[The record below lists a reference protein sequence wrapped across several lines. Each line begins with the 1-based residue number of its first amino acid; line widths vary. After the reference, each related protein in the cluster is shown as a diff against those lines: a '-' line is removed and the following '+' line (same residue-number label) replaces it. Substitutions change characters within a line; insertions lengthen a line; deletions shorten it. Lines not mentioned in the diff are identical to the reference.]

1 MIYDPT
7 KIPATLEEFYTSG
20 WANFVK
26 LKISRYNLKD
36 INNSVEDIFQD
47 MMIQMSKY
55 RYIETYDPNGRP
67 FEVYLTV
74 FVFNFMSKRYK
85 KEYGSKYG
93 QLIVSAKGLEEG
105 LPDDL
110 KDSGAK
116 SVEYLERLEDESA
129 CFADYTA
136 LVESIKSDLS
146 HFVAKSSVIHDGV
159 KYDRDP
165 LTVFKLLM
173 EGDSVKEISEKFETS
188 KQFIYLLL
196 EKIRGCDSL
205 KEYHFAKAK

>member
-47 MMIQMSKY
+47 MILQMSHY
-55 RYIETYDPNGRP
+55 NYIENYDPEGRP

-74 FVFNFMSKRYK
+74 FIFNFMSKRYK

-110 KDSGAK
+110 KESGAK
-116 SVEYLERLEDESA
+116 AVEYLERMEDPHA
-129 CFADYTA
+129 NFADYSV
-136 LVESIKSDLS
+136 LVDSIKADLAQ
-146 HFVAKSSVIHDGV
+146 FKANSSVVHDGV

-165 LTVFKLLM
+165 QTVFNLLM
-173 EGDSVKEISEKFETS
+173 EGDTIKEISEKFETS
-188 KQFIYLLL
+188 KQFVYLLL
-196 EKIRGCDSL
+196 EKIRNCDSL
-205 KEYHFAKAK
+205 KDYKPMQAR

>member
-47 MMIQMSKY
+47 MILQMSHY
-55 RYIETYDPNGRP
+55 NYIENYDPEGRP

-74 FVFNFMSKRYK
+74 FIFNFMSKRYK

-93 QLIVSAKGLEEG
+93 QLIVTAKGLEEG

-110 KDSGAK
+110 KDSGVKA
-116 SVEYLERLEDESA
+116 VEYLERMEDPQA
-129 CFADYTA
+129 NFADYSV
-136 LVESIKSDLS
+136 LVDSIKADLAQ
-146 HFVAKSSVIHDGV
+146 FKANSSVVHEGV

-165 LTVFKLLM
+165 QTVFNLLM
-173 EGDSVKEISEKFETS
+173 EGDTIKEISEKFETS
-188 KQFIYLLL
+188 KQFVYLLL
-196 EKIRGCDSL
+196 DKIRNCDSL
-205 KEYHFAKAK
+205 KEYKPMQAR